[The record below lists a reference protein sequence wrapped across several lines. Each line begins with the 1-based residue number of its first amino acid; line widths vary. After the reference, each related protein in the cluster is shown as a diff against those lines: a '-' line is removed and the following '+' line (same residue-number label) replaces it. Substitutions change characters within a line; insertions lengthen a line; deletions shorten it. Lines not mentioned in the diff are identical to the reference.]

1 MKKIIKMTETDL
13 TRLVRRIWIEQ
24 GYDLSEYDNQFDEEE
39 FIKEDE
45 EGGEDKSSEKSSEKS
60 TSTTAKKWQGQRGWE
75 NVTRGKAN
83 PISFKSVWQSGISRG
98 PGNPI

>member
-13 TRLVRRIWIEQ
+13 TRLVRRILKEE
-24 GYDLSEYDNQFDEEE
+24 GYDLSEYDNQFDEE
-39 FIKEDE
+39 FIKEE
-45 EGGEDKSSEKSSEKS
+45 EKEGGEEKSSEKS

-83 PISFKSVWQSGISRG
+83 PISFKSVWQSGITRG
-98 PGNPI
+98 PSNPI

>member
-13 TRLVRRIWIEQ
+13 TKLVRRILKEE
-24 GYDLSEYDNQFDEEE
+24 GYDLSEYDNQFDEE

-45 EGGEDKSSEKSSEKS
+45 EGGEEKSSEKS

>member
-13 TRLVRRIWIEQ
+13 TRLVRRILKEE
-24 GYDLSEYDNQFDEEE
+24 GYDLSEYDDEINEEE

-60 TSTTAKKWQGQRGWE
+60 TSTVKKMARSKGL
-75 NVTRGKAN
+75 GKCN
-83 PISFKSVWQSGISRG
+83 
-98 PGNPI
+98 

>member
-13 TRLVRRIWIEQ
+13 TRLVRRILKEE
-24 GYDLSEYDNQFDEEE
+24 GYDLSEYDNQFDEE

-45 EGGEDKSSEKSSEKS
+45 EGGEEKSSEKS

-75 NVTRGKAN
+75 NVTRGRAN
-83 PISFKSVWQSGISRG
+83 PISSKNVWQSGISRG
-98 PGNPI
+98 PANPV

>member
-13 TRLVRRIWIEQ
+13 TRLVRRILKEE
-24 GYDLSEYDNQFDEEE
+24 GYDLSEYDNQFDEE

-45 EGGEDKSSEKSSEKS
+45 EGGEEKSSEKS

>member
-13 TRLVRRIWIEQ
+13 TRLVRRILKEE
-24 GYDLSEYDNQFDEEE
+24 GYDLSEYDNQFDEE
-39 FIKEDE
+39 FIKEE
-45 EGGEDKSSEKSSEKS
+45 EKEGGEEKSSEKS

-98 PGNPI
+98 PANPI

>member
-13 TRLVRRIWIEQ
+13 TRLVRRILKEE
-24 GYDLSEYDNQFDEEE
+24 GYDLSEYDNQFDEE

-45 EGGEDKSSEKSSEKS
+45 EGGEEKSSEKS

-98 PGNPI
+98 PGNPL